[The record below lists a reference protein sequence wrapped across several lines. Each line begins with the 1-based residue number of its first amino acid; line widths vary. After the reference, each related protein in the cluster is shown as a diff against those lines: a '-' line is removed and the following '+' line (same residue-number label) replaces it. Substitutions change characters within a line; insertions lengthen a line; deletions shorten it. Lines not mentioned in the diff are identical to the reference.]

1 MGASVVHDDASVR
14 KATDELISRVY
25 DELRQMA
32 HAKMGHEQKGHLLQT
47 TALVHEAW
55 DRLRGREW
63 ESRAHFFKS
72 ASLAMERILV
82 DDARARKAAKRGGGL
97 QRVEEI
103 DVAGEQT
110 PDEVVFLSE
119 ALAKLDSVD
128 EEASRVL
135 RLAYFLGMNYDEIA
149 ESMGMS
155 RSTVE
160 RRLVY
165 ARSWIHRELTES
177 GGRPGKRR

>member
-1 MGASVVHDDASVR
+1 MYDDASVR
-14 KATDELISRVY
+14 KATDELICRVY
-25 DELRQMA
+25 DELRELA
-32 HAKMGHEQKGHLLQT
+32 HAKMGREQKGHLLQT

-82 DDARARKAAKRGGGL
+82 DDARARNAAKRGGGR
-97 QRVEEI
+97 QRVEVV
-103 DVAGEQT
+103 DVAQEET
-110 PDEVVFLSE
+110 PDEVVEVSE
-119 ALAKLDSVD
+119 ALSRLDVVD
-128 EEASRVL
+128 EEAARVL
-135 RLAYFLGMNYDEIA
+135 RLSYYLGMNHDEIA
-149 ESMGMS
+149 DSMGMS

-165 ARSWIHRELTES
+165 ARSWIHRELTE
-177 GGRPGKRR
+177 GGSASARRS